1 MYKCTLQYS
10 PQVYAIKDVPASLL
24 IQLAVLL
31 SSPLLFL
38 LSNTG
43 AVLGSLTALTF
54 LPPADYQQVLST
66 SLPPNTAVALSF
78 AARGRSVFVLLWLS
92 LGCRKSVAC

>member
-1 MYKCTLQYS
+1 MLIVCVDDNLHRQIISTDNTS
-10 PQVYAIKDVPASLL
+10 TQVYAINDVPASLL

-54 LPPADYQQVLST
+54 LPPADYQQVR
-66 SLPPNTAVALSF
+66 PPAVRPNTAVF
-78 AARGRSVFVLLWLS
+78 
-92 LGCRKSVAC
+92 